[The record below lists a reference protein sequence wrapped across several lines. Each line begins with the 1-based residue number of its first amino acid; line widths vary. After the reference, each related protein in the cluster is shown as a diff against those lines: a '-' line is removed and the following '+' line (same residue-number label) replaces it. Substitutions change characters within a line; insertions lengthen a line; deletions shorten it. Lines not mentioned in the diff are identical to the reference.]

1 MFRTTRIK
9 LTLWYMLISCLVS
22 VLFSYVIFVG
32 VNRELVR
39 FERLQRV
46 RLQEWGWR
54 GPEPDLEIVNHA
66 RYRLV
71 VALGIITA
79 GISALAGLGGYI
91 LAGQTLAP
99 IAEVVE
105 KQRRFVADASHELR
119 TPLTSLK
126 SETEVALRD
135 KNLNLAEAKKLMESN
150 LEEINRLQTL
160 SDNLIKLS
168 RFQGVTDALILE
180 QIEAA
185 EVAGEAIKKVA
196 GIASARE
203 IKINSDIKNFG
214 LVANKNSLVE
224 LLVILLENA
233 VKYSMPKSEITISAK
248 KTNGQAVWEVCD
260 RGSGIARAD
269 LEHVFERFYRG
280 DKSRTKSDTHGYGL
294 GLSIASEI
302 VSKHGGTIGVKS
314 QVGRGS
320 TFTVRLPVKH

>member
-1 MFRTTRIK
+1 
-9 LTLWYMLISCLVS
+9 MLISCLVS
-22 VLFSYVIFVG
+22 VLFSYVIYVG

-46 RLQEWGWR
+46 RLQEWGWL

-71 VALGIITA
+71 VVLGIITA
-79 GISALAGLGGYI
+79 GISALAGIAGYV

-99 IAEVVE
+99 LEDMVE
-105 KQRRFVADASHELR
+105 RERRFVADASHELR

-135 KNLNLAEAKKLMESN
+135 KKLDLTDARRLMASN
-150 LEEINRLQTL
+150 LEEINRLQDL

-168 RFQGVTDALILE
+168 RLQGATDAVPLE

-185 EVAGEAIKKVA
+185 MVVGEAVKKVA
-196 GIASARE
+196 GIAAAKE
-203 IKINSDIKNFG
+203 IKISSDIKNIKLEADKSG
-214 LVANKNSLVE
+214 LVE
-224 LLVILLENA
+224 LLVILLDNA
-233 VKYSMPKSEITISAK
+233 IKYSLAKSEVTVRAY
-248 KTNGQAVWEVCD
+248 KTNGQGVWEVRD
-260 RGSGIARAD
+260 RGVGIAQRD
-269 LEHVFERFYRG
+269 LGHVFERFYRG
-280 DKSRTKSDTHGYGL
+280 DKSRTKSEAHGYGL
-294 GLSIASEI
+294 GLAIASEI
-302 VSKHGGTIGVKS
+302 VAKHGGTIGVKS